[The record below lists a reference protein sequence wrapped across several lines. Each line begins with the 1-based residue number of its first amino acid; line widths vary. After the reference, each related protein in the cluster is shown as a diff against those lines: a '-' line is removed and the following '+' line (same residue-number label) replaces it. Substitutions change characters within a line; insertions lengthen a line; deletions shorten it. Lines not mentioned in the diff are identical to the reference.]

1 MSRNTD
7 LVQTS
12 VAAFITKWAGL
23 VRYRVQRGRGSLL
36 LWSAAKEGT
45 VGRRGCKPGVA
56 MGREMRAML
65 DDMDFGELTFH
76 ALRLIASR
84 RMRQGPRISV
94 SYNTQCFTTLTFQT
108 ILDTI
113 DTYRQQRSLKVA

>member
-1 MSRNTD
+1 VSRNTD

-45 VGRRGCKPGVA
+45 VRRRRCKAGVA
-56 MGREMRAML
+56 IGGEMRAML
-65 DDMDFGELTFH
+65 DMDFGELTFH
-76 ALRLIASR
+76 ALRSIALR

-94 SYNTQCFTTLTFQT
+94 SYNTQCFTILTFQA

-113 DTYRQQRSLKVA
+113 DTYRQQRSLMVA